1 MYNLFKIIN
10 NILRRITMSKEN
22 NNIKCDVESC
32 KHNEEKKCNL
42 DEVKISCTCENN
54 ECNCIDET
62 ICESFEEQNDD

>member
-1 MYNLFKIIN
+1 
-10 NILRRITMSKEN
+10 MSKEN